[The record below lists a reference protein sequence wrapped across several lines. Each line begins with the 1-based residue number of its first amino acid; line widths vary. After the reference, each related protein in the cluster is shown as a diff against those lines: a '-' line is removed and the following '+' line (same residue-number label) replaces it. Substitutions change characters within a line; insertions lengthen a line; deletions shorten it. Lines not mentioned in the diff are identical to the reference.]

1 MGTPRPIPLVLALL
15 AMGVGVV
22 AGAQTTAQSTA
33 GASDGNVNTVNASQ
47 VMLPCTPVA
56 AYWNGPPPAAGMP
69 PGPELAVVSIDVR
82 PKDTRVHLDDRFV
95 GRARYLDGNP
105 GYLYLEPGTYDLE
118 LRLEG
123 YRTVLVAL
131 DATSSCRYDLKH
143 RMERAK
149 GTSSGSPEDTYGK
162 GEPFNRV
169 YGPQVESK
177 SEVASSLQSGPDPS
191 LRRDLDRRSNK
202 ATGAVKLPGSSVR
215 LRVRPDS
222 ASVSIDGVFVA
233 TGREL
238 ALMQGPLA
246 TTAGKHEI
254 VVSASG
260 FVAASKSI
268 DLVEGEV
275 LELEISLH
283 EKRTD

>member
-1 MGTPRPIPLVLALL
+1 MGTPSLIPLILALL
-15 AMGVGVV
+15 AVGSEGVV
-22 AGAQTTAQSTA
+22 AQTAAQSTA
-33 GASDGNVNTVNASQ
+33 GASEGSVSAVDASQ

-56 AYWNGPPPAAGMP
+56 AYWNGSPPAAGMP
-69 PGPELAVVSIDVR
+69 PGPQLAVVSIDVR
-82 PKDTRVHLDDRFV
+82 PKDARVHLDDRFV
-95 GRARYLDGNP
+95 GRARYFGGKP

-123 YRTVLVAL
+123 YRTVLVDL
-131 DATSSCRYDLKH
+131 EATPSCRYDLKH

-149 GTSSGSPEDTYGK
+149 GTSSGAPKDTFGK

-169 YGPQVESK
+169 YKPRVKIEP
-177 SEVASSLQSGPDPS
+177 EVASSHRSGPDPS
-191 LRRDLDRRSNK
+191 LRRDLDRRSNR
-202 ATGAVKLPGSSVR
+202 ATDVVKMPGSSLR

-238 ALMQGPLA
+238 ASMQGPLA
-246 TTAGKHEI
+246 TTAGKHDV

-268 DLVEGEV
+268 ELVEGEV
-275 LELEISLH
+275 LELEISLS
-283 EKRTD
+283 EKRTN

>member
-1 MGTPRPIPLVLALL
+1 MGTPRLIPFVLALL
-15 AMGVGVV
+15 AMCAVSVV
-22 AGAQTTAQSTA
+22 AQTAAPSTA
-33 GASDGNVNTVNASQ
+33 GASERPVSTVNASK

-69 PGPELAVVSIDVR
+69 PGPQLAVVSIDVR
-82 PKDTRVHLDDRFV
+82 PKDARVHLDDRFV
-95 GRARYLDGNP
+95 GRARYLDGKP
-105 GYLYLEPGTYDLE
+105 GYLYLEPGIYDLE

-123 YRTVLVAL
+123 YRTVLVEL
-131 DATSSCRYDLKH
+131 DATPSCRYDLKH
-143 RMERAK
+143 RMEKVRQK
-149 GTSSGSPEDTYGK
+149 VPDGSATAFGK
-162 GEPFNRV
+162 GEPFDRV
-169 YGPQVESK
+169 FGPRVKTEP
-177 SEVASSLQSGPDPS
+177 EVALSRQSGPDPS
-191 LRRDLDRRSNK
+191 LRRDLDRQSKR
-202 ATGAVKLPGSSVR
+202 ATDAVKMPGSSLR

-246 TTAGKHEI
+246 ITAGQHDV

-268 DLVEGEV
+268 ELAEGEV
-275 LELEISLH
+275 LELEISLS
-283 EKRTD
+283 EKRTN

>member
-1 MGTPRPIPLVLALL
+1 MGTPRLIPFVLVLL
-15 AMGVGVV
+15 AAGAEG
-22 AGAQTTAQSTA
+22 AGAQTAAQSTGGTPEGSVSA
-33 GASDGNVNTVNASQ
+33 VNASS

-69 PGPELAVVSIDVR
+69 PGPQLAVVSIDVR
-82 PKDTRVHLDDRFV
+82 PKDALVHLDNRFV
-95 GRARYLDGNP
+95 GRARYLDGKP

-118 LRLEG
+118 LRFEG
-123 YRTVLVAL
+123 YRTVLVEL
-131 DATSSCRYDLKH
+131 DATPSCRYDLKH
-143 RMERAK
+143 RMEKSRQTA
-149 GTSSGSPEDTYGK
+149 SDGSATDYGK

-169 YGPQVESK
+169 FGPQVKTEP
-177 SEVASSLQSGPDPS
+177 EVAPSRQSGPDPS
-191 LRRDLDRRSNK
+191 LRRDLDRRSNR
-202 ATGAVKLPGSSVR
+202 ATDTEEMPGSSLR

-246 TTAGKHEI
+246 ITAGKHDV

-268 DLVEGEV
+268 ELVEGEV
-275 LELEISLH
+275 LELEISLS

>member
-1 MGTPRPIPLVLALL
+1 MGTPRLIPLVLALL
-15 AMGVGVV
+15 AVGAEGV
-22 AGAQTTAQSTA
+22 GAQTAAQPTA
-33 GASDGNVNTVNASQ
+33 GASEGPVSTVNASN

-69 PGPELAVVSIDVR
+69 PGPQLAVVSIDVR
-82 PKDTRVHLDDRFV
+82 PKDARVHLDDRFV
-95 GRARYLDGNP
+95 GRARYLDGKP
-105 GYLYLEPGTYDLE
+105 GYLYLEPGIYNLE

-123 YRTVLVAL
+123 YLTVLVEL
-131 DATSSCRYDLKH
+131 DATPSCRYDLKH
-143 RMERAK
+143 RMEKARQEVPD
-149 GTSSGSPEDTYGK
+149 GSATAFGK
-162 GEPFNRV
+162 GEPFDRV
-169 YGPQVESK
+169 FGPLVKTEP
-177 SEVASSLQSGPDPS
+177 EVALSRQSGPDPS
-191 LRRDLDRRSNK
+191 LRRDLDRRSK
-202 ATGAVKLPGSSVR
+202 RATDAVKMPGSSLR

-246 TTAGKHEI
+246 ITAGKHDV

-268 DLVEGEV
+268 ELVEGEV
-275 LELEISLH
+275 LELEISLS